1 MMARTLVL
9 LANLLL
15 TAATAFAFDTARA
28 HTILDALAS
37 DAFQGR
43 RAGFPGGA
51 KTEEYLAENL
61 RVCGVEPGGRAGYF
75 QDVPMLVTE
84 EQGAE
89 LTLMDHE
96 LGKIPFT
103 LGVDFNPIV
112 HTGSGSVIAPVVIAG
127 FGYVRPEKNRDDY
140 GTVDIAGKVVLI
152 LRGYPQSPFD
162 FTRDY
167 ERRQLLAWAKEKRA
181 AAVLFYQ
188 QPQSLQGAA
197 IPAELYEPSLP
208 LLSVG
213 DRLLRL
219 LLDGSGYSLETYNE
233 ALKRGP
239 LPIETG
245 KRVYISTRSR
255 KLSAHSARNVL
266 GIIYGTD
273 PVLRNEIVVI
283 GAHWDHLGMD
293 ARGVVYNGADDNA
306 SGTAIAAE
314 LARVFAANPL
324 RRSVMILH
332 FTGEEDGL
340 IGSEFFVNHP
350 TVPFGNM
357 VGMVNLDCE
366 GLGTG
371 TVVMAGGE
379 TFGRVWDEYAA
390 GLDSSELAKL
400 AFRRHDGHGAGDFA
414 SFVKAGCPALAF
426 WSRGQHPFYHTYE
439 DDARWISDSVLTA
452 VAERAE
458 DFVRFLG
465 NHDGAL
471 AFHADS
477 LRLLARLAQAVDFDG
492 FSMGAQGDVPD
503 LSCVTA
509 AWLPREA
516 AALTAEA
523 TRRMAEVDETCVT
536 RKAVTG
542 DLKTALQADH
552 RMQKALFIGASDAD
566 LTGRKRADIRA
577 LIRQGLS
584 VVKLTA
590 ATANPM
596 RGASAE
602 ALDAMREALSYA
614 LIPFDFSTA
623 ARIERWK
630 THSIVR
636 GDLADFTAAPES
648 VREGLLQSD
657 AMLVLEVPESATRE
671 QLDALRAGRDRRV
684 HLNFGSIPEFRRE
697 EQAKAV
703 IRSLFEAGY
712 SRDDVLLLTGGNLR
726 RFFDL

>member
-1 MMARTLVL
+1 MMVRTLVL
-9 LANLLL
+9 AVNLLL
-15 TAATAFAFDTARA
+15 TAATAFAFDTGRAR
-28 HTILDALAS
+28 TILDALAS

-43 RAGFPGGA
+43 RPGHPGGV

-61 RVCGVEPGGRAGYF
+61 RVCGVESGGRAGFF
-75 QDVPMLVTE
+75 QDVPMLATE

-103 LGVDFNPIV
+103 MGVDFNPIV
-112 HTGSGSVIAPVVIAG
+112 HTGSGSVIASVVIVG

-140 GTVDIAGKVVLI
+140 GTVDVAGKVVLI
-152 LRGYPQSPFD
+152 LRGYPQSPYD

-167 ERRQLLAWAKEKRA
+167 ERRQLLTWAKERRA

-188 QPQSLQGAA
+188 QAQSLQGAA
-197 IPAELYEPSLP
+197 IPAELYDPNLP
-208 LLSVG
+208 LLYVG

-219 LLDGSGYSLETYNE
+219 LLDGTGYSLETYTE
-233 ALKRGP
+233 ALKSGP

-245 KRVYISTRSR
+245 KRVYISTRAR
-255 KLSAHSARNVL
+255 KLSTQSARNVL

-283 GAHWDHLGMD
+283 GAHWDHVGTD

-314 LARVFAANPL
+314 LARVFAANPP
-324 RRSVMILH
+324 RRSVMIMH
-332 FTGEEDGL
+332 FTGEENGL
-340 IGSEFFVNHP
+340 LGSEYFVAHP
-350 TVPFGNM
+350 TIPFGNI
-357 VGMVNLDCE
+357 VGMINLDCE

-379 TFGRVWDEYAA
+379 TFGRAWDEYAA
-390 GLDSSELAKL
+390 GLDSLKLAKL
-400 AFRRHDGHGAGDFA
+400 ALRREDGHGAGDYA
-414 SFVKAGCPALAF
+414 SFVKTGCPALAF
-426 WSRGQHPFYHTYE
+426 WSRGQHPFYHSYE

-477 LRLLARLAQAVDFDG
+477 LRLLARLAQTVDFDG
-492 FSMGAQGDVPD
+492 FSIDAQGDVPD

-516 AALTAEA
+516 AVLTPEA
-523 TRRMAEVDETCVT
+523 IHRLAEVDDACLT
-536 RKAVTG
+536 RRIVTG
-542 DLKTALQADH
+542 TLKDALQAD
-552 RMQKALFIGASDAD
+552 RRLQRALFFGASEAD
-566 LTGRKRADIRA
+566 LSGRRRADIR
-577 LIRQGLS
+577 LLVRQGVSL
-584 VVKLTA
+584 VRLA
-590 ATANPM
+590 AGVGPNTPPEVFEELLAAGM
-596 RGASAE
+596 
-602 ALDAMREALSYA
+602 YA

-636 GDLADFTAAPES
+636 ADLAAFAAAPES
-648 VREGLLQSD
+648 VRDGLLQSD
-657 AMLVLEVPESATRE
+657 AMLVLEVSEAATRE
-671 QLDALRAGRDRRV
+671 QLDALRPGRDRRV

-697 EQAKAV
+697 EHAKTV

>member
-1 MMARTLVL
+1 MIARTLFL

-15 TAATAFAFDTARA
+15 FAATAFAFDTGRAR
-28 HTILDALAS
+28 TILDALAS

-43 RAGFPGGA
+43 RPGHPGA
-51 KTEEYLAENL
+51 VKTEVYLAENL
-61 RVCGVEPGGRAGYF
+61 RLCGVEPGGRAGFF
-75 QDVPMLVTE
+75 QEVPMLVTD

-103 LGVDFNPIV
+103 PGVDFNPIV
-112 HTGSGSVIAPVVIAG
+112 HSGSGSVIAPVVIAG

-140 GTVDIAGKVVLI
+140 GTVDVAGKVVLI
-152 LRGYPQSPFD
+152 VRGYPQSPYD

-167 ERRQLLAWAKEKRA
+167 ERRQLLTWAKERRA
-181 AAVLFYQ
+181 AAVLFCQ
-188 QPQSLQGAA
+188 QTQLLPGAA
-197 IPAELYEPSLP
+197 IPAELYDPNLP

-219 LLDGSGYSLETYNE
+219 LLDGSGYSLETYTE
-233 ALKRGP
+233 ALKSGP

-245 KRVYISTRSR
+245 KRAYVTARAR
-255 KLSAHSARNVL
+255 KLSTQSARNVL

-283 GAHWDHLGMD
+283 GAHWDHVGMD

-314 LARVFAANPL
+314 LARVFAAAPL

-332 FTGEEDGL
+332 FTGEENGL
-340 IGSEFFVNHP
+340 LGSEYFVAHP
-350 TVPFGNM
+350 TIPFGNI

-379 TFGRVWDEYAA
+379 TFGGVWNEYAA
-390 GLDSSELAKL
+390 GLDTSELAKL
-400 AFRRHDGHGAGDFA
+400 ALRREDGHGAGDYA
-414 SFVKAGCPALAF
+414 SFVKTGCPALAF
-426 WSRGQHPFYHTYE
+426 WSRGQHPFYHSYE

-477 LRLLARLAQAVDFDG
+477 LRLLARLAQTVDFDG
-492 FSMGAQGDVPD
+492 FSMDAQGDVPD
-503 LSCVTA
+503 LSCITA

-516 AALTAEA
+516 ALLTPEAIHRLAEVEDVCL
-523 TRRMAEVDETCVT
+523 TRRMA
-536 RKAVTG
+536 TG
-542 DLKTALQADH
+542 TLKNALQAD
-552 RMQKALFIGASDAD
+552 RRLQRALFFGASDAD
-566 LTGRKRADIRA
+566 LSGRRRADIR
-577 LIRQGLS
+577 LLVRQGVSL
-584 VVKLTA
+584 VRLA
-590 ATANPM
+590 AGTGVGQNTPP
-596 RGASAE
+596 E
-602 ALDAMREALSYA
+602 VFEELREAGMYA
-614 LIPFDFSTA
+614 LIPFDFAAA

-636 GDLADFTAAPES
+636 ADLADFAAAPES

-657 AMLVLEVPESATRE
+657 AMLVLEVSEAATRE
-671 QLDALRAGRDRRV
+671 QLAALRAGRDRRV
-684 HLNFGSIPEFRRE
+684 HLNLGSIPEFRRE
-697 EQAKAV
+697 EHAKAV